1 MLSNDYPMVLTFAGN
16 DFYATSENT
25 ADISDDEVNTVFR
38 VFEFYIPHSKTEL
51 SGQLSVIGSSD

>member
-1 MLSNDYPMVLTFAGN
+1 MVLTFAGN